1 MMNRYGCEGLRIVIS
16 GGTSGIGLA
25 AAANFL
31 ADGADVYLL
40 GRDAARGRQ
49 ATKQLFAQTG
59 RKAEY
64 FACDVS
70 SQQACQ
76 QALEKIGGSID
87 ILVASAGIYK
97 EERLANVTEESFAQI
112 MDVNVKGMVYFLQA
126 GLKYMQQGSIVT
138 IASDAGMSGNYGCPL
153 YCASKGAVVAL
164 TRALA
169 LDLAPAVRVNC
180 ICPADVDTPLL
191 KKTAAGVRRQLYGR
205 RNERG
210 LSAPAPWTGGRNS
223 ACDLCRCFSA
233 EQFYDRQHYCCR
245 WGLDGQIKL
254 PTGHTAAPYL

>member
-191 KKTAAGVRRQLYGR
+191 QKQLQECGGSYTAEEMREVYPLQRLGR
-205 RNERG
+205 AAEIAHVICAVASPQNSFMTGSIIAVDGG
-210 LSAPAPWTGGRNS
+210 L
-223 ACDLCRCFSA
+223 
-233 EQFYDRQHYCCR
+233 
-245 WGLDGQIKL
+245 
-254 PTGHTAAPYL
+254 TAK

>member
-1 MMNRYGCEGLRIVIS
+1 MMNKYGCEGLRIVIS

-49 ATKQLFAQTG
+49 ATKQLLAQTG

-191 KKTAAGVRRQLYGR
+191 QKQLQECGGSYTAEEMSEVYPLQRLGR
-205 RNERG
+205 AAEIAHVICAVASPQNSFMTGSIIAVDGG
-210 LSAPAPWTGGRNS
+210 L
-223 ACDLCRCFSA
+223 
-233 EQFYDRQHYCCR
+233 
-245 WGLDGQIKL
+245 
-254 PTGHTAAPYL
+254 TAK